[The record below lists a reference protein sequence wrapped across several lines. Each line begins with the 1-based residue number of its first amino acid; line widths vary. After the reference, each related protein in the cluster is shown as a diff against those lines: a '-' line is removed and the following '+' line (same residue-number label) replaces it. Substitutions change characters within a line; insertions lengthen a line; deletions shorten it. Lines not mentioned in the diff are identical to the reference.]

1 VRPIG
6 NSKLPAQSFG
16 LNPPF
21 VGPAAFIGLNAVS
34 ANLKC
39 RDGAAGSQIDSHP
52 GTPQSFPQ
60 CSRTRVSTSRLCA
73 EGIVSGRSIELPD
86 STCNLLQ
93 SDHAPEHNV
102 GLRLSFLSGSCESVY
117 IARRSRGVGGVR
129 SPPASADRQGCLPH
143 GFPHGGQFP
152 SDSRRPIP
160 ETYLRLCARDFRAL
174 RSFEH
179 RHEGAFL
186 GFVQVVAAN
195 IVRDH
200 FRSVHRNKQTP
211 AELAVEEKLLA
222 APREAAGGIES
233 MERRVLI
240 REIDSQ
246 LNLCTT
252 GPNQERNRRIFWL
265 HYRSGLSACEI
276 AALPGIGLGPKG
288 VETLILRLRRELGAA
303 LARPRESK
311 RSAAVRHDEGNESVK
326 TL

>member
-1 VRPIG
+1 VSRQADFAQKELFPGGQSNCRIQPVICYNPITLQ
-6 NSKLPAQSFG
+6 NTM
-16 LNPPF
+16 
-21 VGPAAFIGLNAVS
+21 S
-34 ANLKC
+34 AY
-39 RDGAAGSQIDSHP
+39 AS
-52 GTPQSFPQ
+52 
-60 CSRTRVSTSRLCA
+60 
-73 EGIVSGRSIELPD
+73 
-86 STCNLLQ
+86 
-93 SDHAPEHNV
+93 
-102 GLRLSFLSGSCESVY
+102 LSFQDLANRCTSPVDLGAWEEFVRRLHLPIAKVVY
-117 IARRSRGVGGVR
+117 RMASRMGDS
-129 SPPASADRQGCLPH
+129 SPQTVEDLIQ
-143 GFPHGGQFP
+143 
-152 SDSRRPIP
+152 